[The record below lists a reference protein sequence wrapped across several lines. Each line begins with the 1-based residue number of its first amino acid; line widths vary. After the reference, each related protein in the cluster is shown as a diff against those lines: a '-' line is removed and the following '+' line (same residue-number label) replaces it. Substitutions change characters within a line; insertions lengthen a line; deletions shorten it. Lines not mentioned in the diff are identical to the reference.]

1 MRERAARCRDIPRAR
16 GAPLTFFLG
25 GPIRT
30 GPRALHLQADFANL
44 RHLQDELELAIAE
57 MKQPQS
63 QRFARY
69 IR

>member
-1 MRERAARCRDIPRAR
+1 M
-16 GAPLTFFLG
+16 
-25 GPIRT
+25 
-30 GPRALHLQADFANL
+30 HMQADFANL
-44 RHLQDELELAIAE
+44 RHLQDELELAVAE

>member
-1 MRERAARCRDIPRAR
+1 MLDVATPRGVVDSPFAT
-16 GAPLTFFLG
+16 PN
-25 GPIRT
+25 T
-30 GPRALHLQADFANL
+30 GPRAMHMHADFANL
-44 RHLQDELELAIAE
+44 RHLQDELELAVAE